1 MHRHLLVSAHI
12 NDELQQVVAGLAAIE
27 DQCGAALVLHASL
40 ASKHLAV
47 VAPPVQP
54 WARGRDCFILGWW

>member
-1 MHRHLLVSAHI
+1 MHRHLVVNAHI
-12 NDELQQVVAGLAAIE
+12 NDELQQAVAGLAAIE

-40 ASKHLAV
+40 ASKHLAA

-54 WARGRDCFILGWW
+54 WARGRGCFILGWW